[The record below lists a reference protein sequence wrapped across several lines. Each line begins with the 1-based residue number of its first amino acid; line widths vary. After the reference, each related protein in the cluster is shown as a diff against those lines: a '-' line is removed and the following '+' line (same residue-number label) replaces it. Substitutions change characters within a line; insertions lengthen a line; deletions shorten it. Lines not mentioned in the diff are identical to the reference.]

1 MAFQK
6 QTMIQRIQSVYL
18 LLASI
23 ITVVG
28 IWVFGLWIDENGSE
42 YLAMDAFSGENTMLM
57 AITCMFFVSALL
69 TLVAIFQFKDRKKQ
83 FVIGRLAILDNLILL
98 GFLIYVTQN
107 LSGEIIVS
115 EKGIGLLIPI
125 INVLLVTL
133 ANKAIK
139 KDEELVKSVDRLR

>member
-1 MAFQK
+1 
-6 QTMIQRIQSVYL
+6 MIQRIQSVYL
-18 LLASI
+18 LLATLF
-23 ITVVG
+23 TVVG
-28 IWVFGLWIDENGSE
+28 LLVFGLWTDENGSE
-42 YLAMDAFSGENTMLM
+42 YFAMDAFSSENVMLM
-57 AITCMFFVSALL
+57 VITCLFFVTALL

-107 LSGEIIVS
+107 LSGEIVVS

-125 INVLLVTL
+125 INVVLVTL

>member
-1 MAFQK
+1 
-6 QTMIQRIQSVYL
+6 MIQRIQSVYL
-18 LLASI
+18 LLASLF
-23 ITVVG
+23 TVVG
-28 IWVFGLWIDENGSE
+28 LLVFGLWTDENGSE
-42 YLAMDAFSGENTMLM
+42 YFGMDAFSSGNALLM
-57 AITCMFFVSALL
+57 VITGLFFVTALL

-107 LSGEIIVS
+107 LSGEIVVS

-125 INVLLVTL
+125 INVVLVTL

>member
-18 LLASI
+18 LLAALLSG
-23 ITVVG
+23 VG
-28 IWVFGLWIDENGSE
+28 IFIFSLWTNEDGSE
-42 YLAMDAFSGENTMLM
+42 YFALDAFSNGNSMLI
-57 AITCMFFVSALL
+57 AITCLFFVSALL

-107 LSGEIIVS
+107 LSGEISVS

-125 INVLLVTL
+125 INVVLVTL
-133 ANKAIK
+133 ANKAVK